1 MTTPISTSPNPSPSA
16 STSSLLRRVGSF
28 KTKNDLSE
36 RLGSL
41 RMSGVRVRTRSTSNP
56 AALFKNRSQP
66 VTPVTPNTPISPN
79 FSKLRPPANL
89 PRQNL
94 PAWDRVYDAVCHST
108 VAEKASFDK
117 VLLAFFKDHG
127 RRKSSFGY
135 FRLPDS
141 VRFQICLYLL
151 PDNDKPLR
159 LNKYPFNR
167 DVWRSQ
173 DFTSPYS
180 TLGLLSP
187 YLEVSFAF
195 RADVLVTFLQQTRLH
210 AVLSPFIGP
219 RVSPLATTWLN
230 TYGPYA
236 SNIVIELEMSH
247 LAGGPTPDAERLL
260 ANSEKTGLSFQYFVV
275 SQLKRSYSCP
285 LESLILLCRRFYGK
299 RPPKIEPETMNTTMS
314 AASSRPPSRG
324 VKTPEPHSP
333 RGKPFQRWESLTSDE
348 LLLSPASSYG
358 IDHSGVPM
366 PTTVRLRDEY
376 CPDSNLVFCNNI
388 LYLKG
393 RIGSI
398 RMCGFSEDY
407 TARLIGSMFCHQ
419 NSLAYRVTPSTI
431 WPKLDGQK
439 SYLDMGQGIIA
450 LDEHEVPASNNV
462 PDALRKWEGC
472 VQLPPPHIDGNG
484 NLLLPA
490 LVADLQRLRDSVPR
504 SETSLS
510 ERTCEELRNEVK
522 KKKKGLAWLKEPF
535 SKGKQRMKKREL
547 SRDAA
552 TTY

>member
-1 MTTPISTSPNPSPSA
+1 MTTPISTSPTSSPSA

-28 KTKNDLSE
+28 KAKNDISE

-41 RMSGVRVRTRSTSNP
+41 RMTSGRVRTRSTSNP

-66 VTPVTPNTPISPN
+66 VTPVTPNTPVSPR
-79 FSKLRPPANL
+79 FPRLRPPANA
-89 PRQNL
+89 PRQDL
-94 PAWDRVYDAVCHST
+94 PAWDRAIDAVCHST
-108 VAEKASFDK
+108 INRKLSFEK

-141 VRFQICLYLL
+141 VRLQICMYLL

-159 LNKYPFNR
+159 LNKYTFNR

-173 DFTSPYS
+173 NFTSPYS
-180 TLGLLSP
+180 TLSQLSP

-210 AVLSPFIGP
+210 AVLSPFTGP

-230 TYGPYA
+230 AYGPYA
-236 SNIVIELEMSH
+236 RNIVIELDMSH
-247 LAGGPTPDAERLL
+247 LGGGPTPGAENLL
-260 ANSEKTGLSFQYFVV
+260 ANFEKTGLHLQDFIL
-275 SQLKRSYSCP
+275 SQLRRSGSCP
-285 LESLILLCRRFYGK
+285 LESLVLLCRRFYGK
-299 RPPKIEPETMNTTMS
+299 RPPRTEPETVS
-314 AASSRPPSRG
+314 AASSRPSSRG

-333 RGKPFQRWESLTSDE
+333 RGKALQRWESQSSDK
-348 LLLSPASSYG
+348 LCLSPTSSCND
-358 IDHSGVPM
+358 IPSL
-366 PTTVRLRDEY
+366 PTTIRFRDDY
-376 CPDSNLVFCNNI
+376 CPDSNLLFCTNI
-388 LYLKG
+388 LHLKG
-393 RIGSI
+393 RIASI

-407 TARLIGSMFCHQ
+407 TTCLIGSLFSDQ
-419 NSLAYRVTPSTI
+419 KALAYRVTPSTI

-450 LDEHEVPASNNV
+450 LDEHEVPASNNI
-462 PDALRKWEGC
+462 PNALRKWDGC
-472 VQLPPPHIDGNG
+472 IQLPPPLIDGNG
-484 NLLLPA
+484 NLLLPP
-490 LVADLQRLRDSVPR
+490 LVGELQQMRDSVPR

-510 ERTCEELRNEVK
+510 ERTCEELLNEGK
-522 KKKKGLAWLKEPF
+522 KKSFLSEKRGFAWLKEPF
-535 SKGKQRMKKREL
+535 SKGKLRKKKREL
-547 SRDAA
+547 TRDAA

>member
-1 MTTPISTSPNPSPSA
+1 MPFQANA
-16 STSSLLRRVGSF
+16 RGR
-28 KTKNDLSE
+28 D
-36 RLGSL
+36 
-41 RMSGVRVRTRSTSNP
+41 RSTSNP
-56 AALFKNRSQP
+56 FKNRSQP

-79 FSKLRPPANL
+79 FPKLRPPANL

-94 PAWDRVYDAVCHST
+94 PAWDRAYDAVCHST
-108 VAEKASFDK
+108 VDEKASFEN

-180 TLGLLSP
+180 TLGPLSP

-195 RADVLVTFLQQTRLH
+195 RADVLVTFLQKTRLH

-219 RVSPLATTWLN
+219 RVSPLATKWLN

-247 LAGGPTPDAERLL
+247 LGGGPTPDAENLL
-260 ANSEKTGLSFQYFVV
+260 ANSEKTGLNFKYFIM
-275 SQLKRSYSCP
+275 SQLKRNSSCP
-285 LESLILLCRRFYGK
+285 MESLILLCRRFYGK
-299 RPPKIEPETMNTTMS
+299 RPPKIEPETTSASIS

-324 VKTPEPHSP
+324 VKTPEPYSP
-333 RGKPFQRWESLTSDE
+333 RGKPLQRWESLPRDE
-348 LLLSPASSYG
+348 LLLSPATSH
-358 IDHSGVPM
+358 DTDRPGVPR
-366 PTTVRLRDEY
+366 PTVVRTRDEY
-376 CPDSNLVFCNNI
+376 CPDSNLVFCNNV
-388 LYLKG
+388 LHLKG
-393 RIGSI
+393 RISSM

-407 TARLIGSMFCHQ
+407 TARLMGSMFSHQ

-431 WPKLDGQK
+431 WPKLD
-439 SYLDMGQGIIA
+439 
-450 LDEHEVPASNNV
+450 EHEVAASDNIPN
-462 PDALRKWEGC
+462 ALRKWEGC

-484 NLLLPA
+484 NLRLPT

-522 KKKKGLAWLKEPF
+522 KKRFLSEKKGLAWLKEPF
-535 SKGKQRMKKREL
+535 GKGKHRKKKREGQGL
-547 SRDAA
+547 
-552 TTY
+552 